1 MTETTKM
8 RQRTA
13 LSATWGSPL
22 PLVKTQSGEPGSAVD
37 RGGLVPQRRTAFDAA
52 SSHSRVYDELK
63 RPDNK
68 RGCRL
73 RVGSWNVGT
82 MSGRDGEVAD
92 MAGRR
97 CLDFCCLQETRW
109 GGACNRW
116 LDEEGKSYKFFWSGG
131 SDGLAGVGVL
141 VAEKWVKNVIE
152 VTKLS
157 KRIMLIRV
165 AIGTNILNVIS
176 GYAPQMG
183 RPTEENEEF
192 LLSLRRGVCGD
203 WRGYE

>member
-82 MSGRDGEVAD
+82 VSGRDGEVAD

-109 GGACNRW
+109 RVVGNKCLG
-116 LDEEGKSYKFFWSGG
+116 EEVKSYKFFWSGG
-131 SDGLAGVGVL
+131 KDGLAAVGVL
-141 VAEKWVKNVIE
+141 VAENEW
-152 VTKLS
+152 
-157 KRIMLIRV
+157 RML
-165 AIGTNILNVIS
+165 LK
-176 GYAPQMG
+176 
-183 RPTEENEEF
+183 
-192 LLSLRRGVCGD
+192 
-203 WRGYE
+203 